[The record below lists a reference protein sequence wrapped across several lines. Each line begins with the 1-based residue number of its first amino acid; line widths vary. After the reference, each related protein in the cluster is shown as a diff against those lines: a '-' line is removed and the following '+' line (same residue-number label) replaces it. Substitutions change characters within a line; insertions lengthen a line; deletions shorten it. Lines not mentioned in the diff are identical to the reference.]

1 MQQKPGRKEPG
12 TQGTEAQSGG
22 KCASSVRHSQWQR
35 ISTSHHLPTS
45 PSLLSRG
52 LESAKYYALLP
63 KSLSISSA
71 TFFKLQRSKKEQSS
85 LESQSSIVHVCIL
98 ASVQSAKAVW
108 AFFHQP
114 SANLSQKKDQDCEN
128 DVTTVHA
135 PPWPCQIKVPKSWV
149 LQIVSVLTS

>member
-1 MQQKPGRKEPG
+1 MATDKYFTPLANESFPV
-12 TQGTEAQSGG
+12 E
-22 KCASSVRHSQWQR
+22 QR
-35 ISTSHHLPTS
+35 
-45 PSLLSRG
+45 R

-63 KSLSISSA
+63 KSLSICST

-98 ASVQSAKAVW
+98 ASVQSVKAVW

-114 SANLSQKKDQDCEN
+114 SANLSQKKDQDYEN

-135 PPWPCQIKVPKSWV
+135 PP
-149 LQIVSVLTS
+149 

>member
-52 LESAKYYALLP
+52 FESAKYYYAVLP
-63 KSLSISSA
+63 KSLSICST
-71 TFFKLQRSKKEQSS
+71 TFFKLKRSKKEQSS

-114 SANLSQKKDQDCEN
+114 SANLSQKKDQDYEN

-135 PPWPCQIKVPKSWV
+135 PP
-149 LQIVSVLTS
+149 

>member
-108 AFFHQP
+108 ALPMH
-114 SANLSQKKDQDCEN
+114 SASAKAAHLIRKGR
-128 DVTTVHA
+128 VVA
-135 PPWPCQIKVPKSWV
+135 R
-149 LQIVSVLTS
+149 